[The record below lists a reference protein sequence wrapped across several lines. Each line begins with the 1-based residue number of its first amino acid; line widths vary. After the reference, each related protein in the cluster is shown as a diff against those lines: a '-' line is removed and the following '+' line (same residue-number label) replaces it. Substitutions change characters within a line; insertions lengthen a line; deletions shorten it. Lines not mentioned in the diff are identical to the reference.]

1 METETER
8 LRAALIKLLRQ
19 WSSGAGTLPAEV
31 SCNRTCF
38 QDAFMYSNMSMGDYF
53 RVSE

>member
-1 METETER
+1 MEMDTEG

-38 QDAFMYSNMSMGDYF
+38 QDTYVQQY
-53 RVSE
+53 VSG